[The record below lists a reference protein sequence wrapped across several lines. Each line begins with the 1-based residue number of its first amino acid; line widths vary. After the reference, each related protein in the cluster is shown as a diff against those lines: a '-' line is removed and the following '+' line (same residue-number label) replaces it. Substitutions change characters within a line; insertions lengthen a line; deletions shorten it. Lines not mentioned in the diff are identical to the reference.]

1 MKKEELKYKFIELRA
16 AEYTYERI
24 CNEIKITKPT
34 AIKWGKIFSQEI
46 ERQQKYLIS
55 DIFSERIVEQ
65 EQGIMV
71 RLEQFRRKGKM
82 NLSKKMS
89 SRFDNKILKGLEK
102 IFIKKNSFLKNLY
115 RTSQEILKGLEKIFI
130 KKIKAVHLK
139 LNEDCVTNAVF
150 FFDDDLI
157 IEEKAK

>member
-16 AEYTYERI
+16 AGYTYERI

-102 IFIKKNSFLKNLY
+102 IFIKK
-115 RTSQEILKGLEKIFI
+115 
-130 KKIKAVHLK
+130 IKAVHLK
-139 LNEDCVTNAVF
+139 LNDDCVTNAVF